1 MSANI
6 DRARRKQVVCAAFL
20 IALLF
25 CMQPL
30 AYAQQQVAFVM
41 NLKGE
46 WILNPSQ
53 RLNPGSP
60 LPANGTIRL
69 RNRQGGDFIE
79 IADRGGRPIITRR
92 CDSEDCS
99 QPLHIPAVRDNV
111 VVRFFSA
118 AMAILGRDPSRVA
131 VLISRG
137 GELNEAV
144 VPFADGQ
151 ADLSSVFAGKSR
163 GTYLI
168 RFVPKGANAPANAPI
183 VGPVSVEWN
192 PNRLCVVTV
201 QGLKSG
207 LYEVQLLSNEDR
219 EPLEPGTEAWVLF
232 VKPETFGDAFC
243 EFHEA
248 QTLTKSWSEPVR
260 QSTKRQF
267 LRAML
272 SKLETQ

>member
-6 DRARRKQVVCAAFL
+6 DRTRRKQVVRLGFL
-20 IALLF
+20 TGLF
-25 CMQPL
+25 FCLQSLAHAQP
-30 AYAQQQVAFVM
+30 QVAFVM
-41 NLKGE
+41 SLKGE
-46 WILNPSQ
+46 WILNSSQ

-60 LPANGTIRL
+60 LPANGIIRL
-69 RNRQGGDFIE
+69 RNRQGGEFIE

-92 CDSEDCS
+92 CDSEDCN
-99 QPLHIPAVRDNV
+99 QPVRIPASRDNV

-118 AMAILGRDPSRVA
+118 AMAILGRDPGRVA

-137 GELNEAV
+137 GELREAV

-151 ADLSSVFAGKSR
+151 ADLSSVFASQSR
-163 GTYLI
+163 RTYLI
-168 RFVPKGANAPANAPI
+168 RFVPKGANAPPNAPI

-232 VKPETFGDAFC
+232 VRPEPFGDAFC

-248 QTLTKSWSEPVR
+248 QALTKSWSESVR